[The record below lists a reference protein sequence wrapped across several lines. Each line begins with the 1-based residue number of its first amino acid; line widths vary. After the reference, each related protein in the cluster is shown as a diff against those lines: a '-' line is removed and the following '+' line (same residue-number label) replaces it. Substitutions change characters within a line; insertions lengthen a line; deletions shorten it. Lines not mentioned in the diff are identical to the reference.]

1 MVVVNSISES
11 KQAFLEKHYQNKFH
25 NICSLKQ
32 KKRRKRRHF
41 LVKYLKLTLLWNRWL
56 FTGKIIVITIII
68 GCEFVGNKATP
79 SLAPWG
85 VPPSQVC
92 WTPGLIFTPRVPIVI
107 WGGERATLWI
117 IANLKPQTT
126 LRLLTI

>member
-1 MVVVNSISES
+1 MSES
-11 KQAFLEKHYQNKFH
+11 KQAFVEKTFTRTNATIFVP
-25 NICSLKQ
+25 SS
-32 KKRRKRRHF
+32 KKKRKRRHF

-107 WGGERATLWI
+107 
-117 IANLKPQTT
+117 
-126 LRLLTI
+126 

>member
-1 MVVVNSISES
+1 MPHYFFP
-11 KQAFLEKHYQNKFH
+11 QAKRN
-25 NICSLKQ
+25 LK
-32 KKRRKRRHF
+32 KYLKRRHF
-41 LVKYLKLTLLWNRWL
+41 LVKYLKLTLCFGTGGCH

-107 WGGERATLWI
+107 
-117 IANLKPQTT
+117 
-126 LRLLTI
+126 

>member
-1 MVVVNSISES
+1 MP
-11 KQAFLEKHYQNKFH
+11 QA
-25 NICSLKQ
+25 SSKQ
-32 KKRRKRRHF
+32 KKKTFSRQIFEIDFATGGCH
-41 LVKYLKLTLLWNRWL
+41 

-107 WGGERATLWI
+107 
-117 IANLKPQTT
+117 
-126 LRLLTI
+126 

>member
-1 MVVVNSISES
+1 MLKTLPEQMPHYLSP
-11 KQAFLEKHYQNKFH
+11 QAKNLAKREEKN
-25 NICSLKQ
+25 L
-32 KKRRKRRHF
+32 KRRHF

-107 WGGERATLWI
+107 
-117 IANLKPQTT
+117 
-126 LRLLTI
+126 